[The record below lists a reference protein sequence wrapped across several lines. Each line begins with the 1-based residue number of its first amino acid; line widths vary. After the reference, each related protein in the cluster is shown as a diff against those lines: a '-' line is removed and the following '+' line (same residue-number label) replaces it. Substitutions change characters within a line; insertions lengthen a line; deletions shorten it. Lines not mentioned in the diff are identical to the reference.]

1 MFQAHHDL
9 RIFQQDNTR
18 PHTARVSMNF
28 LQAQNV
34 NCMHWPSLSPDMAP
48 TKHVWDA
55 LGRRVD
61 NRPIKPT
68 TVATLRQALLE
79 EWNNMPKR
87 VIQNIILSMR
97 RRCVACITARGGH
110 TKY

>member
-1 MFQAHHDL
+1 MFQAHQDL
-9 RIFQQDNTR
+9 RIFQQDNVR
-18 PHTARVSMNF
+18 PHTARFSMNV

-34 NCMHWPSLSPDMAP
+34 NCMHWPSLSPDIAP
-48 TKHVWDA
+48 IDHVWDA

-61 NRPIKPT
+61 NRPVMPT
-68 TVATLRQALLE
+68 TGATLRQELLE
-79 EWNNMPKR
+79 EWNNMPQR
-87 VIQNIILSMR
+87 VIQSIILLMR

>member
-1 MFQAHHDL
+1 MSTACTGHHYH
-9 RIFQQDNTR
+9 RIWHQY
-18 PHTARVSMNF
+18 
-28 LQAQNV
+28 
-34 NCMHWPSLSPDMAP
+34 
-48 TKHVWDA
+48 VWDA

-61 NRPIKPT
+61 NRLVKPT
-68 TVATLRQALLE
+68 TGATLRQALLE
-79 EWNNMPKR
+79 WNNMPQR

>member
-1 MFQAHHDL
+1 MS
-9 RIFQQDNTR
+9 T
-18 PHTARVSMNF
+18 V
-28 LQAQNV
+28 
-34 NCMHWPSLSPDMAP
+34 SLSPDMAP
-48 TKHVWDA
+48 IKHVWDA

-97 RRCVACITARGGH
+97 RRCVACITTRGGH

>member
-1 MFQAHHDL
+1 
-9 RIFQQDNTR
+9 
-18 PHTARVSMNF
+18 
-28 LQAQNV
+28 
-34 NCMHWPSLSPDMAP
+34 MAP
-48 TKHVWDA
+48 IKHVWDA

>member
-1 MFQAHHDL
+1 
-9 RIFQQDNTR
+9 
-18 PHTARVSMNF
+18 MNF

-34 NCMHWPSLSPDMAP
+34 NCMHWPSLSPHMAP
-48 TKHVWDA
+48 IKHAWDV

-61 NRPIKPT
+61 NSPVKPT
-68 TVATLRQALLE
+68 TGATLRQALLE
-79 EWNNMPKR
+79 GNNMPQR
-87 VIQNIILSMR
+87 IIQNIILSMR